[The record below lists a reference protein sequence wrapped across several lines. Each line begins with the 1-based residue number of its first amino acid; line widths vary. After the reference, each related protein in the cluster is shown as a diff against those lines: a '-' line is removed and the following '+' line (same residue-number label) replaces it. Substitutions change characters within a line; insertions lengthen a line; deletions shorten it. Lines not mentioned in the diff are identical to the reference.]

1 MEKFVERLKELRLER
16 ELSKEQV
23 SKDTGLSRSAISLW
37 EAGKRVPNAEAVVV
51 LAKYFEVTT
60 DFLLGVD
67 N

>member
-16 ELSKEQV
+16 GLSKEQV

-37 EAGKRVPNAEAVVV
+37 EAGKRVPNPEAVVV

>member
-16 ELSKEQV
+16 GLSKEQV

>member
-16 ELSKEQV
+16 GLSKEQV

-60 DFLLGVD
+60 DFLMGVD

>member
-1 MEKFVERLKELRLER
+1 MILKERLKELRLER
-16 ELSKEQV
+16 GLSKEQV

>member
-16 ELSKEQV
+16 GLSKEQV
-23 SKDTGLSRSAISLW
+23 SKNTGLSRSAISLW

>member
-1 MEKFVERLKELRLER
+1 MEKFVERLKELRFER
-16 ELSKEQV
+16 GLSKEQV

>member
-16 ELSKEQV
+16 GLSKEQV
-23 SKDTGLSRSAISLW
+23 SQDTGLSRSAISLW

>member
-16 ELSKEQV
+16 GLSKEQV

-51 LAKYFEVTT
+51 LAKYFEVAT